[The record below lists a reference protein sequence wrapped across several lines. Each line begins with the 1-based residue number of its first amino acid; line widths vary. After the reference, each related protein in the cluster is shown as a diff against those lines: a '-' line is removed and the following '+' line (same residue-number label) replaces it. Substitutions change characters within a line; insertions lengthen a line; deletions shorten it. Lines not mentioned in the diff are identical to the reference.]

1 MKAPLNEREAHAALS
16 RTPAMPAEPE
26 QGAIEANEWPLTAAL
41 LALVVVAGFA
51 MFVF

>member
-1 MKAPLNEREAHAALS
+1 
-16 RTPAMPAEPE
+16 MPAEPE